1 MRLAYQYRLKPNKT
15 QQQMLQHLLCIACQ
29 IYNDALKERKE
40 AWEKEQRTV
49 TYYDQAMKLKEK
61 RVSDKELA
69 LLNFSAAQQV
79 LRRLDKAFKR
89 FFEG

>member
-1 MRLAYQYRLKPNKT
+1 MRLTYQYRLKPNKT

-49 TYYDQAMKLKEK
+49 TYYDQAMKTERETSFRQRIGASQL
-61 RVSDKELA
+61 
-69 LLNFSAAQQV
+69 
-79 LRRLDKAFKR
+79 LRRPTSFAPP
-89 FFEG
+89 